1 MSRMPSEKTQLAT
14 AKRMIRDLQTEVRN
28 LSGEVRLY
36 RTRAT
41 QAEQACA
48 DWKQRFDKLL
58 EFRNMLR
65 MEQP

>member
-14 AKRMIRDLQTEVRN
+14 AKSEIKRLKAELQSAESALRA
-28 LSGEVRLY
+28 Y

-65 MEQP
+65 VEQP